1 MNLFVY
7 VLSGNR
13 RLFRDIAFWNSDE
26 FDEKKKEKEEQKK
39 EIDRKKKRKR
49 KRGRI
54 RK

>member
-26 FDEKKKEKEEQKK
+26 FDEKKEKEEQKK
-39 EIDRKKKRKR
+39 EIDRKKRR

-54 RK
+54 